1 MSLSYF
7 QYFQKGCRNISVEMQ
22 NISSEICP
30 LKLSP
35 FSCRLRVTQL
45 LYSVH
50 SNGSMFSPELDEA
63 PDPQNMTRVVES
75 AVDSVSMLRSPD
87 VIRRDYVFFVTVVGL
102 VHSRLDLTN
111 ALVSAWQTA
120 YSMLRNA
127 RSFFPTLLSLAVG
140 G

>member
-1 MSLSYF
+1 
-7 QYFQKGCRNISVEMQ
+7 
-22 NISSEICP
+22 
-30 LKLSP
+30 
-35 FSCRLRVTQL
+35 
-45 LYSVH
+45 
-50 SNGSMFSPELDEA
+50 
-63 PDPQNMTRVVES
+63 
-75 AVDSVSMLRSPD
+75 
-87 VIRRDYVFFVTVVGL
+87 VTVVGL